1 MVTSRQP
8 KNPLIRKLFVTL
20 SIFILLC
27 GSISGCANLT
37 AQSNNESVI
46 NVSTEANLEGSKTA
60 VFAGG
65 CFWCME
71 KPYDE
76 LPGVI
81 STTSGYTGGNLEDP
95 TYRQVSSGGTGHFE
109 ALKVVYDP
117 DQVNYETLLD
127 VFWKNIDP
135 LDNRGQFC
143 DKGSQYL
150 SAIFVEGPEQMA
162 LAEASKKDI
171 AEKLRDFNQPIATE
185 VLPTATFYD
194 AEEYHQDYYQKN
206 PIRYNLYRTGCGRDN
221 RLAAVWG
228 DDAPSH

>member
-1 MVTSRQP
+1 
-8 KNPLIRKLFVTL
+8 
-20 SIFILLC
+20 
-27 GSISGCANLT
+27 
-37 AQSNNESVI
+37 
-46 NVSTEANLEGSKTA
+46 
-60 VFAGG
+60 
-65 CFWCME
+65 ME